1 MYIYMYIH
9 TYIHIYIC
17 ILYNIHIYIAYLSTV
32 TKNIIEYLS
41 NMFTAKKNGGSI
53 FSLGQAD
60 WKAAGS
66 TGQILC
72 QRMVLFMCTVDS
84 MSQDKLGSCKCGSSH
99 TCL

>member
-1 MYIYMYIH
+1 
-9 TYIHIYIC
+9 
-17 ILYNIHIYIAYLSTV
+17 
-32 TKNIIEYLS
+32 
-41 NMFTAKKNGGSI
+41 MFTAKKNGGSI

-84 MSQDKLGSCKCGSSH
+84 MSQDKLGSCKCGSSPH
-99 TCL
+99 MSVMSVEEPSEQLLF